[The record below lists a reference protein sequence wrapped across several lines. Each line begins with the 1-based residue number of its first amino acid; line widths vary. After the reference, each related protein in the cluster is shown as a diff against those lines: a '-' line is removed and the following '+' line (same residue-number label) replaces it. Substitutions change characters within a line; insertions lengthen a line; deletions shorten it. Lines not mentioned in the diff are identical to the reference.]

1 MFAAKERLWGK
12 GGSRTEPGGEGGF
25 DVPSHEAR
33 TLLTVATALALL
45 ASPAAARAGMLAS
58 GYLLSSNA
66 VRFSCRV
73 LNVGGAEVKI
83 KSAKVVLPSGTPF
96 TDTNNC
102 GASLLPGQ
110 SCSFSG
116 PSNHMAGIFT
126 VEGATKHLRV
136 VCMLLTAGN
145 NLVASTEMR

>member
-1 MFAAKERLWGK
+1 M
-12 GGSRTEPGGEGGF
+12 SRHTRP
-25 DVPSHEAR
+25 R

-58 GYLLSSNA
+58 YLLSSNA

-83 KSAKVVLPSGTPF
+83 KSAKVVLPSGTLF